1 MIKQDQLAKIH
12 NKGIK
17 IPLILAAAVFIIP
30 IIIPSNYILSTF
42 ILVGLYAIVCTGL
55 TLLMGFAGQ
64 ISLGHAAFYGIGAYS
79 SAFVTVKLS
88 LSPLIGIIIGAII
101 ASIVAVIIG
110 IPTFKLKEHYLA
122 LATLGFGVIIFTF
135 FKEWTPITGGLN
147 GFFGIK
153 PFNIFG
159 FSFTT
164 DFSYFYL
171 VWIVVFLGILFAR
184 NVTQSRVGRALLSI
198 HGSEPASDA
207 IGINIMKYKLQTFVL
222 SAVYASVAGSL
233 YAHYITFINPQLF
246 DVMTSILFLIMV
258 VIGGV
263 GSVWGGLVGA
273 VVYVTLGEVLKD
285 IVPIFFSGTGGEY
298 EVVFFGLL
306 LVVILIYMPNGL
318 TPALSKLANRI
329 KLRKTRKIQSTSIE
343 TSESQERTVGG
354 DH

>member
-1 MIKQDQLAKIH
+1 MIHKSNLKVFLLLALVVI
-12 NKGIK
+12 
-17 IPLILAAAVFIIP
+17 IIP
-30 IIIPSNYILSTF
+30 IILPSNYILSTL

-79 SAFVTVKLS
+79 SAYVTAKLS
-88 LSPLIGIIIGAII
+88 LTPLIGIFVGAVI
-101 ASIVAVIIG
+101 AAVVAVIIG
-110 IPTFKLKEHYLA
+110 VPTFKLKEHYLA

-147 GFFGIK
+147 GFFSIPPLK
-153 PFNIFG
+153 LFG

-164 DFSYFYL
+164 DFSFYYL
-171 VWIVVFLGILFAR
+171 IWAVVILGIVFAK
-184 NVTQSRVGRALLSI
+184 NITQSRVGRALLSI

-207 IGINIMKYKLQTFVL
+207 VGVNIMKYKLQTFVL

-246 DVMTSILFLIMV
+246 DAMTSILILIMV

-273 VVYVTLGEVLKD
+273 VVYVLLGEVLKE
-285 IVPIFFSGTGGEY
+285 IVPIFFTGTGGEY

-318 TPALSKLANRI
+318 APALSKITGRFMFSKKARI
-329 KLRKTRKIQSTSIE
+329 DPSK
-343 TSESQERTVGG
+343 SQEQTIGG
-354 DH
+354 GHS